1 MKSVAAEVAITHQ
14 QCLICGGLVHRP
26 VFEESGIQIVRCCE
40 CRHVFSM
47 FDGDPH
53 YEGFWGTEV
62 VDSEHAYWD
71 AARAPMYKHFMD
83 RFVRGRSGR
92 LLDIGCG
99 LGFFVKAMAAYPQWE
114 AVGCEVSPAAV
125 RFARESLGL
134 HNIVCSKLDAGDWK
148 HRSFNVV
155 TLWDVLDHLRDP
167 DPVLRHCRD
176 LLVPGGMCFI
186 RAPNVWMQLPRARL
200 KRLAR
205 GIRSGGTYLQARDHF
220 HHYSPVTVRK
230 LLERNGF
237 SDVQLI
243 HLPPVASTSHSFPR
257 SRQLARAGWFA
268 LVSSLARA
276 TAGHLNVD
284 NLFVIGLT

>member
-1 MKSVAAEVAITHQ
+1 
-14 QCLICGGLVHRP
+14 
-26 VFEESGIQIVRCCE
+26 
-40 CRHVFSM
+40 
-47 FDGDPH
+47 
-53 YEGFWGTEV
+53 
-62 VDSEHAYWD
+62 
-71 AARAPMYKHFMD
+71 
-83 RFVRGRSGR
+83 
-92 LLDIGCG
+92 
-99 LGFFVKAMAAYPQWE
+99 
-114 AVGCEVSPAAV
+114 
-125 RFARESLGL
+125 
-134 HNIVCSKLDAGDWK
+134 
-148 HRSFNVV
+148 
-155 TLWDVLDHLRDP
+155 
-167 DPVLRHCRD
+167 
-176 LLVPGGMCFI
+176 
-186 RAPNVWMQLPRARL
+186 MQLPRARL